1 MKKYTI
7 RITETLEKDVTILA
21 SSKKIALEKVH
32 EQYTAAKE
40 DEYILTAD
48 DYSGVD
54 FQVVEEC

>member
-1 MKKYTI
+1 MQKYTI

-32 EQYTAAKE
+32 EYYTAAKE
-40 DEYILTAD
+40 DEFILTAD

>member
-1 MKKYTI
+1 MQKYTVH
-7 RITETLEKDVTILA
+7 ITETLEKDVHILA

-32 EQYTAAKE
+32 EEYIAARE

-54 FQVVEEC
+54 FKVVDE